1 MPPETGRQIV
11 PAFVCLWNMTN
22 LFFNQIPA
30 NKLYGI
36 FWTGNH
42 RSSDPRYRARCRSW
56 YLGRHQPAG
65 RLRKRQPWCKC
76 ARLIKKQRE
85 VFGSGYRK
93 KPQNMTRTAALRF
106 RNTQKRSRANKN
118 RIQPTGTPRT
128 RNVSPGRF
136 LFENLSFSQVKSRRK
151 WAKNGAPVERTPER

>member
-1 MPPETGRQIV
+1 MPFFGQPHSGRKE
-11 PAFVCLWNMTN
+11 F
-22 LFFNQIPA
+22 
-30 NKLYGI
+30 LYGI
-36 FWTGNH
+36 FQQ
-42 RSSDPRYRARCRSW
+42 RSRSFADTRYRSRSRSW
-56 YLGRHQPAG
+56 HLGRYQPLG
-65 RLRKRQPWCKC
+65 GLRKRQSGREC

-151 WAKNGAPVERTPER
+151 

>member
-1 MPPETGRQIV
+1 MMYLSRGIPTPPHGDGVYRVSHCGRIYALG
-11 PAFVCLWNMTN
+11 PESAALWQSGQ
-22 LFFNQIPA
+22 FA
-30 NKLYGI
+30 
-36 FWTGNH
+36 
-42 RSSDPRYRARCRSW
+42 PRPVLPGKDRMIARME
-56 YLGRHQPAG
+56 
-65 RLRKRQPWCKC
+65 C

-151 WAKNGAPVERTPER
+151 

>member
-1 MPPETGRQIV
+1 MSVKVVVAVGNKKIERCIARMEAIDVLTTVRKREAVLDAVINYNPHAVILSRELSGKTE
-11 PAFVCLWNMTN
+11 MTDVI
-22 LFFNQIPA
+22 Q
-30 NKLYGI
+30 
-36 FWTGNH
+36 
-42 RSSDPRYRARCRSW
+42 RCRN
-56 YLGRHQPAG
+56 L
-65 RLRKRQPWCKC
+65 KEC

-151 WAKNGAPVERTPER
+151 